1 MSKQEKYI
9 TFIVDELRKGSVS
22 HKEVFALTCC
32 NLRQMSKRS
41 FDKYWKIANEH
52 YTDELQAIQ
61 KQKTAIHTETELNI
75 TRANVLN
82 KLQAKEILSQIA
94 KKEQSKPSEKIQ
106 AIKTLADLEGWNDLK
121 AGPITITVNPI
132 DVVIPEDIPD

>member
-22 HKEVFALTCC
+22 HKEVFALICR

-52 YTDELQAIQ
+52 YTDELQTIQ

-94 KKEQSKPSEKIQ
+94 QKEQSKPSEKIQ
-106 AIKTLADLEGWNDLK
+106 AIKALSDLEGWNDQK
-121 AGPITITVNPI
+121 AGTTIITVNPVTI
-132 DVVIPEDIPD
+132 DIPEDKPD